1 MHNVE
6 KGRMIVETKMY
17 TLIMSCG
24 RGTHVLVGPTNDYS
38 NKRAT
43 SVICGK
49 PLAMMHVAQ
58 VYVRARLIKAKAN
71 SMSS

>member
-49 PLAMMHVAQ
+49 P
-58 VYVRARLIKAKAN
+58 
-71 SMSS
+71 

>member
-24 RGTHVLVGPTNDYS
+24 RGTHVLVGSDPLMTNPI
-38 NKRAT
+38 
-43 SVICGK
+43 SVQH
-49 PLAMMHVAQ
+49 L
-58 VYVRARLIKAKAN
+58 
-71 SMSS
+71 